1 MFTQGGNSDGPTA
14 MGRRRRSL
22 FAGKKQPTSERRRQK
37 VLAVVYSFFFFF
49 TCCCRPHYLF
59 VAPAEFFCSE
69 VFRVVCRR
77 RCMHGVTPSPL
88 QPLAKRTLASS
99 LQQMHCTRQFM
110 LGTAGK
116 SNLSWCCLLHYSCLL
131 VLCLAR
137 LKQFRHV
144 YKLAKLS
151 LGFKIVLGKL
161 I

>member
-37 VLAVVYSFFFFF
+37 VLAVVYSFFFFFF

-116 SNLSWCCLLHYSCLL
+116 SNLS
-131 VLCLAR
+131 
-137 LKQFRHV
+137 
-144 YKLAKLS
+144 
-151 LGFKIVLGKL
+151 
-161 I
+161 